1 MDICKIG
8 MINTKEGEV
17 RKREEPKEFVRDYA
31 MEKDI
36 ISIAK
41 GNYDHEKYP
50 ESLDAYKAYY
60 RKHYGGMKEEVLT
73 YRFFLQ
79 LFLKPAAE
87 YVLKQTGDWERFVQ
101 VVMESDFVDFC
112 LLQQKGNVSYEE
124 KLFAKIESWL
134 CTLQVRKSDENGKLK
149 ACSGW
154 TEIFIYPG
162 YKFKI
167 LDALITN
174 FHLPESTLIM
184 LVSALVGREHV
195 LNAYQEAIRER
206 YRFFSFGDA
215 MFIK

>member
-1 MDICKIG
+1 
-8 MINTKEGEV
+8 MINTKDGEV
-17 RKREEPKEFVRDYA
+17 RKMEEPKEFVRDYA
-31 MEKDI
+31 MEKDF

-134 CTLQVRKSDENGKLK
+134 CTLQVRKSDENGKLRWIVDLE
-149 ACSGW
+149 GH
-154 TEIFIYPG
+154 T
-162 YKFKI
+162 
-167 LDALITN
+167 
-174 FHLPESTLIM
+174 
-184 LVSALVGREHV
+184 HV
-195 LNAYQEAIRER
+195 DI
-206 YRFFSFGDA
+206 
-215 MFIK
+215 